1 MKLSVQNNANFA
13 EDDLQKE
20 EMDTFTAQWAEMFMP
35 AWSLER
41 QLINSRLDVVLK
53 AIKASKNIFVKK
65 FGGFNPQGGEFG
77 LTPIRPGQ
85 VGICAATVSEGNN
98 TWIWPAATTAPGT
111 AVGFDGWIHSPTA
124 ATTPYTLPLNLN
136 IYPFYLA
143 EESPTPILQTVKM
156 DINRAN
162 ILWLDMSAGHIRDP
176 KAPNVCFYPL
186 PNTFWSQQTNVE
198 ISIQTKKAGYMD
210 LRLGGFAIGQTE
222 MLDASSYTAST
233 NTVTAT
239 KTAYT

>member
-13 EDDLQKE
+13 EDELEKL

-41 QLINSRLDVVLK
+41 QLINSRLEIVLK
-53 AIKASKNIFVKK
+53 AVKASKNIFVKK

-77 LTPIRPGQ
+77 LTPIRPGIA
-85 VGICAATVSEGNN
+85 GLCAATVAEGNN
-98 TWIWPAATTAPGT
+98 SWIWAAPTTAPGT
-111 AVGFDGWIHSPTA
+111 AVGFDGWIHSPTG
-124 ATTPYTLPLNLN
+124 ATTPYTLPANVN
-136 IYPFYLA
+136 IYPFYCA
-143 EESPTPILQTVKM
+143 EESTTPILQTVKM

-162 ILWLDMSAGHIRDP
+162 ILWIDMSAGHIRDP
-176 KAPNVCFYPL
+176 KAPNICFYPL
-186 PNTFWSQQTNVE
+186 PNTFWTEQTNVE
-198 ISIQTKKAGYMD
+198 VSIQTKKTGYMD
-210 LRLGGFAIGQTE
+210 LRLGGFTIAETE

-239 KTAYT
+239 KTSYT